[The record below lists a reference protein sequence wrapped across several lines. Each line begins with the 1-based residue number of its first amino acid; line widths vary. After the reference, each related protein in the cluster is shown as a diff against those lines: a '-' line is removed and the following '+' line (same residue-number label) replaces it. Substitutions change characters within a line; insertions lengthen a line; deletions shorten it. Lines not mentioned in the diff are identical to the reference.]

1 MLNFSL
7 SNIYFIIFN
16 FIFIILIPITD
27 LTFFF
32 LIKEAN
38 LVNIFDIYESS
49 PLFDFNLGLNCE
61 EKSSIVFYTWE
72 GRLDEER
79 KKGDYNSYY
88 IVESIHD
95 VTNIKKI
102 NGYYFCYKHI
112 PYKELLYNGQI
123 VKNGENC
130 INDYKKDCGI
140 IDTLN
145 QHLCIKDTEK
155 CPLYDIGIEEK
166 KDSTYYNYNE
176 EAEIYYNNDNYNK
189 ENKKIKKY

>member
-49 PLFDFNLGLNCE
+49 PLFDFNLGLNCNG
-61 EKSSIVFYTWE
+61 KSFIVFYTWE
-72 GRLDEER
+72 GRKDT
-79 KKGDYNSYY
+79 KKVQLGYGIDH
-88 IVESIHD
+88 IEKIRD
-95 VTNIKKI
+95 ITDITKI
-102 NGYYFCYKHI
+102 NGHYFCYKHI
-112 PYKELLYNGQI
+112 SYRDLLYNGQI
-123 VKNGENC
+123 IKEGEKC
-130 INDYKKDCGI
+130 GDKYKKDCGT

-176 EAEIYYNNDNYNK
+176 G
-189 ENKKIKKY
+189 